1 MAAMRS
7 LSFWDASA
15 PTGYGWRLAKCLRF
29 GLRLNR
35 NAPLG
40 MDSTEGVATMQTKT
54 APRPVAGTRPE
65 REPTRLLPTWQNT
78 RPRGNQ
84 ELDRRDFERSVEKL
98 EMLVG
103 R

>member
-1 MAAMRS
+1 
-7 LSFWDASA
+7 
-15 PTGYGWRLAKCLRF
+15 
-29 GLRLNR
+29 
-35 NAPLG
+35 
-40 MDSTEGVATMQTKT
+40 MQTKSP
-54 APRPVAGTRPE
+54 PRPVAGSRPE
-65 REPTRLLPTWQNT
+65 AEPNRLPPTWENT